1 MGFEK
6 SKVKSQMSKIR
17 YFLSAGWR
25 IEKYLLIV
33 VLLVTC
39 HLSLVTSVYAQLE
52 IAETYDMPEGA
63 ADGDI
68 VSYVETGIALSSRE
82 YDDKIFGVVETTPLV
97 AYRRVD
103 NTGEPVLRS
112 GTAEVSVTT
121 INGPI
126 KTGDFITSSSLPG
139 KGEKAVTSG
148 YIIGV
153 ALADFG
159 EQDGEAVDYTP
170 PGEGQ
175 QQRQVQLGK
184 INVAIKIEYA
194 ELNTA
199 RNANRLFDVING
211 ALFRSVQ
218 DPERFVNLF
227 RYIAAG
233 LAVLISFLI
242 GFFTLART
250 IPKGI
255 EALGRNPL
263 AKTTIQFGIILN
275 IIFTVGI
282 ALVGIVA
289 AIILLRF

>member
-1 MGFEK
+1 M
-6 SKVKSQMSKIR
+6 SQVSGIKGQVWYKLLFFAVLITC
-17 YFLSAGWR
+17 FL
-25 IEKYLLIV
+25 
-33 VLLVTC
+33 LLVT
-39 HLSLVTSVYAQLE
+39 SARAQLE
-52 IAETYDMPEGA
+52 IAETFDVPQEA
-63 ADGDI
+63 VDGDI
-68 VSYVETGIALSSRE
+68 VSYTDKGVVLSSRE
-82 YDDKIFGVVETTPLV
+82 YDDKIFGAIETSPLV

-103 NTGEPVLRS
+103 NSGLPVVRN
-112 GTAEVSVTT
+112 GTSEINVTT

-139 KGEKAVTSG
+139 KGEKAVVSG

-153 ALADFG
+153 ALQDFS
-159 EQDGEAVDYTP
+159 EQDGETVSYSP
-170 PGEGQ
+170 PQGDTGGA
-175 QQRQVQLGK
+175 RQVRSGK

-194 ELNTA
+194 ELSSA
-199 RNANRLFDVING
+199 RNANRLFDILNG

-218 DPERFVNLF
+218 DPEKFVNII

-263 AKTTIQFGIILN
+263 ARATIQFGIILN